1 MVDNWLNR
9 VKTGLEIL
17 AIVGAAGWVIWHFG
31 ISEEPSLGIRFNVES
46 SINWYNVTDRVR
58 ER

>member
-9 VKTGLEIL
+9 VKTGLEML
-17 AIVGAAGWVIWHFG
+17 AIVGAAGWAIWHFG

-46 SINWYNVTDRVR
+46 SINWYNVTD
-58 ER
+58 